1 MSDTVVD
8 GAEDQ
13 QHSRA
18 PARSARALA
27 DRYVA
32 LWNESDGEARR
43 SLIRE
48 LWTSTGEHVLDPP
61 HELKE
66 ASAALGFAS
75 PTLEVRGHEAVETR
89 AARAY
94 EEFIAPGEYAFRLRD
109 NVASLR
115 NVVKFNWDM
124 VATASGDVVGSGLE
138 ISSWTTRAGSSS
150 TISSSRRA
158 GTPSGDGSRRCAEIR
173 AHLDHRHENARIR
186 AREITRTS
194 SKCGASR
201 TSTPRTPWIPCRPSG
216 SSVTTAT
223 SITRWW

>member
-1 MSDTVVD
+1 LIERALRGSLRVPAGGRSMSDTVVD

-138 ISSWTTRAGSSS
+138 IIVLDDAGGIVVDYQFIETSWDTVR
-150 TISSSRRA
+150 
-158 GTPSGDGSRRCAEIR
+158 
-173 AHLDHRHENARIR
+173 
-186 AREITRTS
+186 
-194 SKCGASR
+194 
-201 TSTPRTPWIPCRPSG
+201 
-216 SSVTTAT
+216 
-223 SITRWW
+223 